1 MLHHNEIVVVKL
13 IHLESCD
20 SNRTKCLYIIFN
32 PLPSVFCTLYAMNVQ
47 YMQYKYI
54 LSLGLDITDIQQSH
68 VCAEHLVGLHVYRYL
83 YNPLIP
89 LTV

>member
-20 SNRTKCLYIIFN
+20 SNRTKCLYISFN

-54 LSLGLDITDIQQSH
+54 HIIVRFRHNRHSTIPCLCRTPGRATCIHVIIQIF
-68 VCAEHLVGLHVYRYL
+68 V
-83 YNPLIP
+83 
-89 LTV
+89 